1 MKFLPALAVLGVVL
15 GPPAARAEEPAA
27 CPAKAAILALS
38 DTVLAGRTTLPRLKA
53 RGFGAEAAYLQIR
66 YGGLA
71 ADAATALVHGLREA
85 GVREAIDLAGAF
97 DASRGG
103 FDAVPKDATSPAQ
116 FGVQIST
123 LRAILLHGD
132 AEKLLAAIAALPS
145 DQQIPVS
152 QRIVPAILDW
162 PDARKA
168 ELAEAAGR
176 HGLFFLQAGLA
187 ATQRDRKA
195 WTRFVAGYPQPAKVA
210 DLISFWSWAPAL
222 VGNPGLPR
230 ISVQDAVAEAM
241 RKTMHTVWV
250 AAAREPERDFLMTYL
265 NQTGDVAATAKAA
278 QALLAEIDGGRI
290 RPEGRFDPA
299 WLAAYRALRS
309 AATDPAAVDA
319 GLAAIPFHGGR
330 YLRTGGDITVR
341 EVIDRLV
348 AAEALTSYL
357 KGEAVALPD
366 MPAELSAAFQP
377 DWPLWAELAGMLK
390 TAPLTALA
398 RDEAKAPVVAELLFA
413 AGDHARLA
421 DFILAAEPAETRL
434 SMATDFAMRL
444 DRGCAGAMHHPA
456 EALMLSGQPIFRF
469 DPAQ

>member
-176 HGLFFLQAGLA
+176 HGLFFLQAG
-187 ATQRDRKA
+187 
-195 WTRFVAGYPQPAKVA
+195 
-210 DLISFWSWAPAL
+210 
-222 VGNPGLPR
+222 
-230 ISVQDAVAEAM
+230 